1 MTATTSALARKRQ
14 VACDAILN
22 ATSEVIAEKGVDAFT
37 ISEVGRRAKINRA
50 LVYHYFQDRNNLVA
64 QTINHILSRYLPA
77 KAPASIEAVESG
89 IRMHIEHPEI
99 ARFFFQMLLTG
110 RSLQGVGPWLRESIE
125 GLEEIQRKADN
136 PAGFDETFV
145 GVMAVLAQLSWAFSR
160 HEMARLLGMK
170 VEEADK
176 RFLAQIRR
184 TAKLRMQAPPARRA

>member
-1 MTATTSALARKRQ
+1 MTASTSALARKRQ

-22 ATSEVIAEKGVDAFT
+22 ATSEVIAEQGVDAFT

-50 LVYHYFQDRNNLVA
+50 LVYHYFQDRNNLVF
-64 QTINHILSRYLPA
+64 QTINHILNRYLPS

-99 ARFFFQMLLTG
+99 ARFFFHMILTD

-125 GLEEIQRKADN
+125 GLEKLQREAGN
-136 PAGFDETFV
+136 PGGFDEKFD

-160 HEMARLLGMK
+160 QEIARLLGMK

-176 RFLAQIRR
+176 RFLAQTRR
-184 TAKLRMQAPPARRA
+184 AAKLRVQASS